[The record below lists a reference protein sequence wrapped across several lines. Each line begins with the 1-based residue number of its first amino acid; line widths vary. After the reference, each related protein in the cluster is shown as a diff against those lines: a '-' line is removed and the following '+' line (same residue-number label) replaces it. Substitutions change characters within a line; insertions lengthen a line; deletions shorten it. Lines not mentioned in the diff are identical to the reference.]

1 MNAIPILGGGPA
13 GASAALAALGEG
25 GEVLLVEKSRF
36 PRHKVCGEFLSPG
49 IAPLL
54 DRLGVWQEV
63 QRNAPG
69 VIRRMALHFPRTS
82 KLCRL
87 PETAFGMSRFRLD
100 QILWDAALKAGARTA
115 REEPPDPAGPRI
127 VASGR
132 KEALPRGERLFGFK
146 AHFSGP
152 CGDAVEL
159 FFFNGAYVGVNPAE
173 GGITNVCGIAPER
186 LLGSYGFDMD
196 ALVNTPE
203 ALRARLSP
211 LTRQM
216 KWMTTGPLRF
226 RNRLREEAAE
236 DFYLCGDA
244 LSFVDPFTGSGI
256 LSAVATGRMAGIA
269 AARGLPVREHLRR
282 CRQILNQPFAVSS
295 LFRSAVTGGWAEV
308 LAPLLPG
315 RLLYQLT
322 RPRWNQRFLENR

>member
-25 GEVLLVEKSRF
+25 REVLLVEKSRF

-146 AHFSGP
+146 ACRSARRARASFERPDLIAATMSVWLKRSRCAWLPPMRRISYLTGQSRSTVRAKSP
-152 CGDAVEL
+152 APKAAIACC
-159 FFFNGAYVGVNPAE
+159 NGAA
-173 GGITNVCGIAPER
+173 
-186 LLGSYGFDMD
+186 S
-196 ALVNTPE
+196 
-203 ALRARLSP
+203 
-211 LTRQM
+211 
-216 KWMTTGPLRF
+216 
-226 RNRLREEAAE
+226 
-236 DFYLCGDA
+236 
-244 LSFVDPFTGSGI
+244 
-256 LSAVATGRMAGIA
+256 
-269 AARGLPVREHLRR
+269 
-282 CRQILNQPFAVSS
+282 
-295 LFRSAVTGGWAEV
+295 
-308 LAPLLPG
+308 
-315 RLLYQLT
+315 
-322 RPRWNQRFLENR
+322 

>member
-25 GEVLLVEKSRF
+25 REVLLVEKSRF

-115 REEPPDPAGPRI
+115 REEAPDPAGPSPAACLFAHDLLAEPDITNAKGQDNGRR
-127 VASGR
+127 AQCTRSDRSSGQRRQDLSGR
-132 KEALPRGERLFGFK
+132 HIDRIPWANIAARLICPRNNELELDLFVRFKTGRLQDEAIRCILHETQHLWIAAPFFGCP
-146 AHFSGP
+146 S
-152 CGDAVEL
+152 L
-159 FFFNGAYVGVNPAE
+159 RQQPAFVA
-173 GGITNVCGIAPER
+173 IPKHRPHVLCPNRHADLTIAP
-186 LLGSYGFDMD
+186 F
-196 ALVNTPE
+196 
-203 ALRARLSP
+203 LRVQTL
-211 LTRQM
+211 
-216 KWMTTGPLRF
+216 
-226 RNRLREEAAE
+226 
-236 DFYLCGDA
+236 
-244 LSFVDPFTGSGI
+244 
-256 LSAVATGRMAGIA
+256 A
-269 AARGLPVREHLRR
+269 AARSASLSGIEAFESATDRPVFHSSFGLNP
-282 CRQILNQPFAVSS
+282 P
-295 LFRSAVTGGWAEV
+295 
-308 LAPLLPG
+308 
-315 RLLYQLT
+315 
-322 RPRWNQRFLENR
+322 